1 MARFRYRMQNILDV
15 KEKLESQAKN
25 EFAIANA
32 RLAEEEEKL
41 ARLRD
46 RQAQYEERLRELFLE
61 NLDLEEIRRTE
72 DAVENIKER
81 ILIQMDNVKQAR
93 HNVDLARE
101 RLTEAMQER
110 KTHEKLKDRQFEEFL
125 QEEAARESKE
135 IDELVSFR
143 HGQQGGSDG

>member
-41 ARLRD
+41 FVLNERKEAYEEKLRQLYASTLEVTEINRTQD
-46 RQAQYEERLRELFLE
+46 AIDNLKEQIVIQKGNVRQA
-61 NLDLEEIRRTE
+61 
-72 DAVENIKER
+72 
-81 ILIQMDNVKQAR
+81 M

-101 RLTEAMQER
+101 KLTEAMQER
-110 KTHEKLKDRQFEEFL
+110 KTHDKLKERQFEEFL
-125 QEEAARESKE
+125 LEEAAKESKE

-143 HGQQGGSDG
+143 HGQSEE

>member
-41 ARLRD
+41 FVLNERKEAYEEKLRQLYASTLEVTEINHTQD
-46 RQAQYEERLRELFLE
+46 AIDNLKEQIVIQEGNVRQA
-61 NLDLEEIRRTE
+61 
-72 DAVENIKER
+72 
-81 ILIQMDNVKQAR
+81 M

-101 RLTEAMQER
+101 KLTEAMQER
-110 KTHEKLKDRQFEEFL
+110 KTHDKLKERQFEEFL
-125 QEEAARESKE
+125 LEEAAKESKE

-143 HGQQGGSDG
+143 HGQSEE

>member
-15 KEKLESQAKN
+15 KEKLESQARN
-25 EFAIANA
+25 DFAIANA
-32 RLAEEEEKL
+32 VLAEEEEKL
-41 ARLRD
+41 AGLKQRKAD
-46 RQAQYEERLRELFLE
+46 YEEDLRALYAE
-61 NLDLEEIRRTE
+61 NLDLQKINETIEAI
-72 DAVENIKER
+72 DNMKER
-81 ILIQMDNVKQAR
+81 IAIQEGVVRQAM

-110 KTHEKLKDRQFEEFL
+110 KTHEKLKERQFEEFL

-143 HGQQGGSDG
+143 HGRT

>member
-15 KEKLESQAKN
+15 KEKMESQAKN

-41 ARLRD
+41 
-46 RQAQYEERLRELFLE
+46 ERLKARKLDYEAQLRALYEKTLE
-61 NLDLEEIRRTE
+61 IPEINHTQ
-72 DAVENIKER
+72 DAIDNIKER
-81 ILIQMDNVKQAR
+81 ILIQEGNVRQAQ

-101 RLTEAMQER
+101 KLTLAMQER
-110 KTHEKLKDRQFEEFL
+110 KTHEKLKERQFEEFL
-125 QEEAARESKE
+125 QEEAAKESKE

-143 HGQQGGSDG
+143 HGQTEE

>member
-15 KEKLESQAKN
+15 KEKMESQAKN

-32 RLAEEEEKL
+32 RLAEEEKKL
-41 ARLRD
+41 EVLHERKRS
-46 RQAQYEERLRELFLE
+46 YEEDLR
-61 NLDLEEIRRTE
+61 NLYNSALDIEEINHTRDAIDNLTE
-72 DAVENIKER
+72 KIA
-81 ILIQMDNVKQAR
+81 IQKDQVKQAQ

-101 RLTEAMQER
+101 KLTLAMQER
-110 KTHEKLKDRQFEEFL
+110 KTHEKLKERQFEEFL

-143 HGQQGGSDG
+143 HGQTEE

>member
-15 KEKLESQAKN
+15 KEKMESQAKN

-32 RLAEEEEKL
+32 RLAEEEKKL
-41 ARLRD
+41 EILHERKRS
-46 RQAQYEERLRELFLE
+46 YEEDLR
-61 NLDLEEIRRTE
+61 NLYNSALDIEEINHTR
-72 DAVENIKER
+72 DAIDNLTER
-81 ILIQMDNVKQAR
+81 IAIQNEQVKQAQ

-101 RLTEAMQER
+101 KLTLAMQER
-110 KTHEKLKDRQFEEFL
+110 KTHEKLKERQFEEFL

-143 HGQQGGSDG
+143 HGQTEE

>member
-41 ARLRD
+41 FVLNERKEAYEEKLRQLYASTLEVTEINRTQD
-46 RQAQYEERLRELFLE
+46 AIDNLKEQIVIQEGNVRQA
-61 NLDLEEIRRTE
+61 
-72 DAVENIKER
+72 
-81 ILIQMDNVKQAR
+81 M

-101 RLTEAMQER
+101 KLTEAMQER
-110 KTHEKLKDRQFEEFL
+110 KTHDKLKERQFEEFL
-125 QEEAARESKE
+125 LEEAAKESKE

-143 HGQQGGSDG
+143 HGQNEE

>member
-41 ARLRD
+41 FVLNERKEAYEEKLRQLYASTLEITEINRTQD
-46 RQAQYEERLRELFLE
+46 AIDNLKEQIVIQEGNVRQA
-61 NLDLEEIRRTE
+61 
-72 DAVENIKER
+72 
-81 ILIQMDNVKQAR
+81 M

-101 RLTEAMQER
+101 KLTEAMQER
-110 KTHEKLKDRQFEEFL
+110 KTHDKLKERQFEEFL
-125 QEEAARESKE
+125 LEEAAKESKE

-143 HGQQGGSDG
+143 HGQSEE

>member
-15 KEKLESQAKN
+15 KEKMESQAKN

-32 RLAEEEEKL
+32 RLAEEEKKL
-41 ARLRD
+41 EILHERKHS
-46 RQAQYEERLRELFLE
+46 YEEDLR
-61 NLDLEEIRRTE
+61 NLYNSALDIEEINHTR
-72 DAVENIKER
+72 DAIDNLTER
-81 ILIQMDNVKQAR
+81 IAIQNEQVKQAQ

-101 RLTEAMQER
+101 KLTLAMQER
-110 KTHEKLKDRQFEEFL
+110 KTHEKLKERQFEEFL

-143 HGQQGGSDG
+143 HGQTEE

>member
-41 ARLRD
+41 FVLNERKEAYEEKLRQLYASTLEVTEINRTQD
-46 RQAQYEERLRELFLE
+46 AIDNLKEQIVIQEGNVRQA
-61 NLDLEEIRRTE
+61 
-72 DAVENIKER
+72 
-81 ILIQMDNVKQAR
+81 M

-101 RLTEAMQER
+101 KLTEAMQER
-110 KTHEKLKDRQFEEFL
+110 KTHDKLKERQFEEFL
-125 QEEAARESKE
+125 LEEAAKESKE

-143 HGQQGGSDG
+143 HGQSEE